1 MRMRPEPD
9 LLLPALPVS
18 LARTRVRK
26 RRKSTPKS
34 ELQGAQVKL
43 SSETFFETQFVELN
57 RSVNAEENIHR
68 QLIEPLIL
76 QALRT
81 ERGAIKVL
89 RKERRGSSLFKLP
102 DRRAVL
108 IIGLIN
114 LCEQRF
120 NLRM

>member
-89 RKERRGSSLFKLP
+89 CKERCGSSLFKLP